1 MSEHSSESTA
11 AIDFQFSWEGPAEH
25 APGVLFDLP
34 NPMMPFD
41 VALPDLA
48 NWIAVAAMSGVVGN
62 LATDAI
68 KAKVR
73 ALVAAWRQLHGQA
86 KTEQLKQHVTKEMMN
101 HRANGK
107 LSEEEL
113 RQRIDAFF
121 KGIQG

>member
-1 MSEHSSESTA
+1 MSESPNKSTA
-11 AIDFQFSWEGPAEH
+11 AVDFQFSWEGPAEH

-34 NPMMPFD
+34 NDMMPFD
-41 VALPDLA
+41 VALADLA
-48 NWIAVAAMSGVVGN
+48 HWIAVAAMSGVVGN

-68 KAKVR
+68 RAKVR

-86 KTEQLKQHVTKEMMN
+86 KTEELKQHVTKEMMK

-107 LSEEEL
+107 LSEDEL

-121 KGIQG
+121 KEIQG